1 MKRGFLDLLDP
12 SNDPE
17 FFWQVISGPPV
28 LILVIK
34 FVDVLRATSF
44 RCVFGLPYNFDS
56 SGKSM
61 FLIKKFRQILEK
73 LEEF

>member
-1 MKRGFLDLLDP
+1 MTQ
-12 SNDPE
+12 N
-17 FFWQVISGPPV
+17 FFGRLYRDHPV